1 MKKLLA
7 ALLAVI
13 LLTQA
18 VPLTVLAAE
27 EGETAPKSAEK
38 ITRLA
43 EPVAAEAQET
53 GEGNQG
59 KEREEARTAADPMLA
74 SGRGSSSKPS
84 AEDLRRRIDAIPSV
98 GKLYEKK
105 PVVSGSGYRPAV
117 LTEEAYANALGW
129 IN

>member
-38 ITRLA
+38 IIRM
-43 EPVAAEAQET
+43 
-53 GEGNQG
+53 GERRGREIGSIQQI
-59 KEREEARTAADPMLA
+59 KRRMRERV
-74 SGRGSSSKPS
+74 
-84 AEDLRRRIDAIPSV
+84 IP
-98 GKLYEKK
+98 GGL
-105 PVVSGSGYRPAV
+105 
-117 LTEEAYANALGW
+117 
-129 IN
+129 